1 MLNFIKRH
9 LLTITFITGVLI
21 ILTSGIIYTSNWRY
35 NQEMIAKFEKTFEQ
49 KAPMSD
55 EEKEKIENTIR
66 IKLSTL
72 KIKAYGTSILSNTA
86 NTADKIVD
94 IEKIPG
100 VNLNSLENNKTNSQK
115 EYEEALKTADYFGY
129 SFPENK
135 TLKQN
140 TWSLL
145 KSIF

>member
-1 MLNFIKRH
+1 LQGFLEVCRQK
-9 LLTITFITGVLI
+9 
-21 ILTSGIIYTSNWRY
+21 
-35 NQEMIAKFEKTFEQ
+35 QEDREGD
-49 KAPMSD
+49 D
-55 EEKEKIENTIR
+55 ER
-66 IKLSTL
+66 RGG
-72 KIKAYGTSILSNTA
+72 A
-86 NTADKIVD
+86 ADSVD
-94 IEKIPG
+94 G